1 MVISFSGAA
10 LCHTILATY
19 IYIGSETDIDVKAYN
34 WIPVVSFSAMIF
46 IAACGALPIP
56 YVILSEILPV
66 KVSSVRIFG
75 DFD

>member
-19 IYIGSETDIDVKAYN
+19 IYISSETEIDVKSYN
-34 WIPVVSFSAMIF
+34 WVPVVAFSAMIF

-66 KVSSVRIFG
+66 KVSTITLPILL
-75 DFD
+75 